1 VRARY
6 VSAMPFAIAICAVL
20 GMYCSIGILFI
31 DVLYAKDLLTWW
43 GASGCMLMFGGTVL
57 VPCGKIIV
65 STNGGTNSLYV
76 QFLSLRCRFRLSA
89 VRVHNHRVLCV
100 FPSGMVIRSDAKSWR
115 GRSFEV
121 AARTQDRV

>member
-1 VRARY
+1 MRARY
-6 VSAMPFAIAICAVL
+6 FSAMPFAIAICAVL
-20 GMYCSIGILFI
+20 SMYCLIGILFI

-43 GASGCMLMFGGTVL
+43 GALGCMLMFGGIGL
-57 VPCGKIIV
+57 VPFGKIVV
-65 STNGGTNSLYV
+65 STKGGTNGLYV
-76 QFLSLRCRFRLSA
+76 QLLFLRFRVRLSA

-100 FPSGMVIRSDAKSWR
+100 FPSGMVIKSDAKSWR